1 MELWWPSL
9 GPTAR
14 SSRTSRDEWG
24 TQSCGD
30 AERLKLMGGPAAGSP
45 LRKAGGMWEIPNHIK
60 KNLDAQTRGSI
71 SDTD

>member
-1 MELWWPSL
+1 
-9 GPTAR
+9 
-14 SSRTSRDEWG
+14 
-24 TQSCGD
+24 
-30 AERLKLMGGPAAGSP
+30 MGGPAAGSP